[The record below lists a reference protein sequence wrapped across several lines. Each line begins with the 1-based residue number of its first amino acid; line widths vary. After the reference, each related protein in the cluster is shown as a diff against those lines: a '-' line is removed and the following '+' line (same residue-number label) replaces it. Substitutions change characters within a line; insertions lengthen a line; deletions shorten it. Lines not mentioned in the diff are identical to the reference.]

1 MKVRVNSIY
10 RFEACLL
17 DIVDA
22 RDNTPE
28 RGQIV
33 RVVNL
38 PGCPKANTMGH
49 CHVVNAVTGEFI
61 GLVCTGSL
69 EPASA
74 ATKRRIRKAVR

>member
-1 MKVRVNSIY
+1 MRVRVNSIY

-17 DIVDA
+17 DVIDA

-33 RVVNL
+33 RVINCH
-38 PGCPKANTMGH
+38 GCPPANAMGH
-49 CHVVNAVTGEFI
+49 CYVANAVTGEFI
-61 GLVCTGSL
+61 GLVCTASL

-74 ATKRRIRKAVR
+74 ATKRRIRKLAK